1 MQLNALLTS
10 IAKHPIAQAAAIKIA
25 SEVAEHGIGQMIDQ
39 ALDRIAYSIAKQI
52 VKEKK
57 K

>member
-39 ALDRIAYSIAKQI
+39 ALDRISYSIAKQI